1 MINMMKD
8 ILQHLPYALVL
19 LAVFTLLGTGMVYTF
34 VVFRRN
40 GKRYGKKEV
49 DSMKI

>member
-1 MINMMKD
+1 MINMMED
-8 ILQHLPYALVL
+8 IRQYLPYALFL
-19 LAVFTLLGTGMVYTF
+19 LAVFTLLGTGVVYTF

-40 GKRYGKKEV
+40 DKRHGKKEV

>member
-1 MINMMKD
+1 MKD

-19 LAVFTLLGTGMVYTF
+19 LAVFTLLGMGMVYTF

-40 GKRYGKKEV
+40 GKWYGKKEV